1 MLQHVQIRIQRIKI
15 NQRQELYNLLK
26 ERLRYHQILKIVD
39 ISGSS
44 EELLLAGYKPVATAN
59 VDSYE
64 TDKLPSYIRE
74 ELKGVKI
81 VGHSMMDTMDM
92 EAILEV
98 NPDLIIMS
106 QRQEKY
112 MTN

>member
-1 MLQHVQIRIQRIKI
+1 MKKIKSLAIFISIITTLVLVTACSDKNTEDKDKSETRVVQSVKGEVKI
-15 NQRQELYNLLK
+15 PSNPK
-26 ERLRYHQILKIVD
+26 KIVD

-74 ELKGVKI
+74 ELKV
-81 VGHSMMDTMDM
+81 
-92 EAILEV
+92 
-98 NPDLIIMS
+98 
-106 QRQEKY
+106 
-112 MTN
+112 